1 MTWTV
6 QNLWLIPALP
16 LLAAGV
22 TALLKQRHRTLAASL
37 AIGSMVVAFFLACGA
52 FAQTLGGHGEG
63 HETVRQAFN
72 IAWFQLGAGSLKIG
86 WVLDPLTAAM
96 LVMVTF
102 VGTLIFIYS
111 VGYMA
116 HDENFTRFFTFL
128 SLFAA
133 AMLGVVMANSLL
145 LLFICWELVGFAS
158 YILIGFWY
166 QRPSA
171 AAAAKKAFITTRVG
185 DVFFFLGLLWLYA
198 ETGTLLFYDNGNGC
212 LEQSALA
219 KLVGASV
226 AGGMAVS
233 TAIALLIFCG
243 AIGKSG
249 QVPLHVWL
257 PDAMEGPTPVSALIH
272 AATMV
277 AAGVFLIARVYPLV
291 EAMPANPVAAIQ
303 HQERSAELQFGALEN
318 TTRNLNTPNWSSAL
332 RVAEKPRTRLEQT
345 LTPALS
351 RGERENPRQP
361 ILQTA
366 LLHER
371 TPLRPMAVANALPLP
386 KGEGLGEGKA
396 AHEQTSHV
404 TVSSARQVVTWVGAI
419 TAIFA
424 ALVAVAQTD
433 IKRILAYSTVSQLG
447 FMFIGLGTG
456 GPAVGMFHLLT
467 HAFFKALLFLGAGSV
482 IHGCHEE
489 QDIRRMGGLR
499 KLMPVTFATYA
510 IGMLALA
517 GFPLVTSGFWSKDEI
532 LHSAWLWEPSKWP
545 FILATFGALLTAF
558 YMTRQMFYVFFG
570 STRRSRGNEAL
581 TSHHRDEH
589 GKSEPPH
596 VGSYEA
602 HESPPV
608 MTLPLGVLAACAI
621 LLSLFGTPVFPWF
634 HDYLSGHDPYF
645 RSSIDLGVAAT
656 MLLSV
661 AIVFAGF
668 AAGWWLY
675 GQKPIEQADAPDA
688 LEQLKPDWFAVLR
701 GKFFV
706 DELYE
711 ISFIRWNAAFA
722 RFCGWL
728 EETIWSGA
736 VSAVS
741 LVVLGFSWLNRFFDE
756 FVINLGFSGSCRGLA
771 EGGGWLAR
779 LQTGRVQSYLR
790 VLGVAFVVLVLFLI
804 WGGGK

>member
-37 AIGSMVVAFFLACGA
+37 AIGSMVGAFFLACGA

-63 HETVRQAFN
+63 HETARQVCN
-72 IAWFQLGAGSLKIG
+72 IPWFQLGAGSLKLG

-102 VGTLIFIYS
+102 VSTLIFIYS

-116 HDENFTRFFTFL
+116 HDGNFTRFFTFL

-133 AMLGVVMANSLL
+133 AMLGLVIANNLL
-145 LLFICWELVGFAS
+145 MLFMCWELVGLAS
-158 YILIGFWY
+158 YLLIGFWY
-166 QRPSA
+166 HKPSA

-198 ETGTLLFYDNGNGC
+198 ETGTLLFYDDGHGC
-212 LEQSALA
+212 LEQSALM
-219 KLVGASV
+219 KLAGASIG
-226 AGGMAVS
+226 GGMAVS

-243 AIGKSG
+243 AVGKSG

-277 AAGVFLIARVYPLV
+277 AAGVFLIARVFPLMAGTMV
-291 EAMPANPVAAIQ
+291 HDNMAGTGG
-303 HQERSAELQFGALEN
+303 QFVLLFSN
-318 TTRNLNTPNWSSAL
+318 HS
-332 RVAEKPRTRLEQT
+332 
-345 LTPALS
+345 PAL
-351 RGERENPRQP
+351 
-361 ILQTA
+361 
-366 LLHER
+366 
-371 TPLRPMAVANALPLP
+371 
-386 KGEGLGEGKA
+386 
-396 AHEQTSHV
+396 
-404 TVSSARQVVTWVGAI
+404 QVVTWIGAI

-447 FMFIGLGTG
+447 FMFVGLGTG

-545 FILATFGALLTAF
+545 FVLATFGALLTAF

-570 STRRSRGNEAL
+570 VSRASERSGGVMESGSNAGSAHHSTTPSL
-581 TSHHRDEH
+581 HH
-589 GKSEPPH
+589 SAAP
-596 VGSYEA
+596 A

-634 HDYLSGHDPYF
+634 HDYLSGHAAHL
-645 RSSIDLGVAAT
+645 RNSIDVGVVAT
-656 MLLSV
+656 MLLST
-661 AIVFAGF
+661 AIVGAGL
-668 AAGWWLY
+668 ALGWWLY
-675 GQKPIEQADAPDA
+675 GRKPITDAAAPDA

-701 GKFFV
+701 AKFFI

-728 EETIWSGA
+728 EQTIWTGA